1 MNDAHFFPNLI
12 QKLSQIEIMVTQ
24 LREEIVRLEDEL
36 LVKEY
41 EISTLK
47 NKNEN
52 LKSEI
57 VNLHKPISLFDVES
71 KTLTKD
77 NELKNQI
84 SVISK
89 SDSNLDTK
97 RTDKLMNKEN
107 DISISNR
114 NEKEYFKLKNQKI

>member
-12 QKLSQIEIMVTQ
+12 QKLSQIEIMVPQ

-57 VNLHKPISLFDVES
+57 VNLHKPSSLFDVES

-84 SVISK
+84 SDYILVI
-89 SDSNLDTK
+89 
-97 RTDKLMNKEN
+97 E
-107 DISISNR
+107 DIIG
-114 NEKEYFKLKNQKI
+114 KIKAD

>member
-57 VNLHKPISLFDVES
+57 VNLHKPSSLFDVES

-84 SVISK
+84 SDYILVI
-89 SDSNLDTK
+89 
-97 RTDKLMNKEN
+97 E
-107 DISISNR
+107 DIIG
-114 NEKEYFKLKNQKI
+114 KIKAD

>member
-57 VNLHKPISLFDVES
+57 VNLHKPSSLFDVES
-71 KTLTKD
+71 KTITKD

-84 SVISK
+84 SDYILVI
-89 SDSNLDTK
+89 
-97 RTDKLMNKEN
+97 E
-107 DISISNR
+107 DIIG
-114 NEKEYFKLKNQKI
+114 KIKAD

>member
-57 VNLHKPISLFDVES
+57 VNLHKPSSLFDVEPKMS
-71 KTLTKD
+71 TKD

-84 SVISK
+84 NDYILVI
-89 SDSNLDTK
+89 
-97 RTDKLMNKEN
+97 E
-107 DISISNR
+107 DIIG
-114 NEKEYFKLKNQKI
+114 KIKAD